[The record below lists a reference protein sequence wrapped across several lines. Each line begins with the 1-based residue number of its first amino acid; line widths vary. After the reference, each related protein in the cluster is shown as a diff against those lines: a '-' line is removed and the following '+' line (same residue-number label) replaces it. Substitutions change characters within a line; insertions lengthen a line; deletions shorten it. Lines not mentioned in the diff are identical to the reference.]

1 LGYHGLNRGIQTM
14 KKIILTT
21 AIVFIMASVGSMTLV
36 QTSWANDNPQQ
47 QEQSSKDSHPVRKT
61 VKKVVKKT
69 KRVSHKVI
77 NKTKKFV
84 DSL

>member
-1 LGYHGLNRGIQTM
+1 M

-21 AIVFIMASVGSMTLV
+21 AIVFIMASAGSMALV

-69 KRVSHKVI
+69 KKVSHKVI
-77 NKTKKFV
+77 HKTKKFV